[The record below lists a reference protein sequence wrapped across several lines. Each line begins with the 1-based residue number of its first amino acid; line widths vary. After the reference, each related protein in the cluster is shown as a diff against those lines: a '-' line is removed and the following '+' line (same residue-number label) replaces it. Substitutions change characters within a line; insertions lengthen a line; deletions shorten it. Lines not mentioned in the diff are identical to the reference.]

1 MKLKDISQLSPVVN
15 ECLQP
20 LKDCIEKIEQDSKEK
35 SKYFEDFKRN
45 ILINGEGI
53 NMIITENNLKKLHW
67 KRRN

>member
-20 LKDCIEKIEQDSKEK
+20 LKDCIEKIEQDSEEK

-67 KRRN
+67 KRRK